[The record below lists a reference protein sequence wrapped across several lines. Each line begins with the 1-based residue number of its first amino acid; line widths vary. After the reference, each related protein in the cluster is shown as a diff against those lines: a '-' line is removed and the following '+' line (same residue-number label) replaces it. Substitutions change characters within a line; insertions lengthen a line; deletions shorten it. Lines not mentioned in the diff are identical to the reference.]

1 MKKRIICAVLSSV
14 MILSFVGCTNS
25 IETQETTKETVSVS
39 TQEKTK
45 EAEAKTL
52 KEVTEQEL
60 LETAVS
66 NNMGIQIHELDE
78 FQIEQG
84 VMRTISIGKANS
96 TGSKAYM
103 MDYGYFADNSMAVY
117 NYNTWIYSAVSPY
130 YESTIEDY
138 TYLYNNTNGY
148 TMTNEQGDNYLH
160 HSCQTPDGYI
170 ELYCIDNTLIALTV
184 YDDTMKDEATDILH
198 SLIK

>member
-14 MILSFVGCTNS
+14 MILSLVGCTNS
-25 IETQETTKETVSVS
+25 TGTQETTKETVSVS
-39 TQEKTK
+39 TQK
-45 EAEAKTL
+45 AETKTL

-60 LETAVS
+60 LETAVA

-103 MDYGYFADNSMAVY
+103 MDYGYFDDNSMAVY
-117 NYNTWIYSAVSPY
+117 NYNTWIYSAESPY

-148 TMTNEQGDNYLH
+148 TMTNEQGENYLH

-170 ELYCIDNTLIALTV
+170 ELYCIDNTLITLTI
-184 YDDTMKDEATDILH
+184 YDDTMKDEA
-198 SLIK
+198 IKLFNSFVE